1 MKRFNYDYV
10 SYLLFFSISILIL
23 WNLLLPGYVLTL
35 DMVFS
40 DKSQLRNYISAFQDP
55 NPSILLHT
63 AIFISSLLMP
73 MWIIQKIILFS
84 IIFFS
89 GVFAYNLCPSDNKIG
104 KFFAGLIYMINPF
117 IFVRFLA
124 GHLLL
129 LIGYAFLPLLVNTFM
144 RFFEKPTTE
153 RIIKTTLILTL
164 ASIFRHFIPVI
175 FGIFFLFF
183 IVHLFRKNISKFLKP
198 FGIVLMLYFLIN
210 SYWILSWVIN
220 KDAYMITFQR
230 WVGPEDLDI
239 FKSKSS
245 LDFNTF
251 FNLASMHGF
260 WRQGYDYAK
269 IHINLW
275 YLLFFLILFL
285 SVHGFLILNKN
296 KKYSAYAKILVASAI
311 ISLILATGTTHPI
324 FSKMF
329 NFFFENIPF
338 FKGYR
343 EPQKFIAI
351 LCLFY
356 SFFGGVGLGD
366 FVKQFQKSKNK
377 SRYFLAAFVVL
388 SLLTPI
394 VYSYTMF
401 FGFYGQLE
409 SVKYPKTWYDVDEY
423 LREDKEDF
431 NILFLPW
438 HAYMDFKFSSRQRL
452 ANPAADF
459 FSKPVIQGDNIEAGG
474 IYSRSLNPI
483 SKYIEYMLFSR
494 DRIKNFGKTVS
505 VLNVKYIILANATDW
520 MQ

>member
-260 WRQGYDYAK
+260 WRQ
-269 IHINLW
+269 
-275 YLLFFLILFL
+275 
-285 SVHGFLILNKN
+285 
-296 KKYSAYAKILVASAI
+296 
-311 ISLILATGTTHPI
+311 
-324 FSKMF
+324 
-329 NFFFENIPF
+329 
-338 FKGYR
+338 
-343 EPQKFIAI
+343 
-351 LCLFY
+351 
-356 SFFGGVGLGD
+356 
-366 FVKQFQKSKNK
+366 
-377 SRYFLAAFVVL
+377 
-388 SLLTPI
+388 
-394 VYSYTMF
+394 
-401 FGFYGQLE
+401 
-409 SVKYPKTWYDVDEY
+409 
-423 LREDKEDF
+423 
-431 NILFLPW
+431 
-438 HAYMDFKFSSRQRL
+438 
-452 ANPAADF
+452 
-459 FSKPVIQGDNIEAGG
+459 
-474 IYSRSLNPI
+474 
-483 SKYIEYMLFSR
+483 
-494 DRIKNFGKTVS
+494 
-505 VLNVKYIILANATDW
+505 
-520 MQ
+520 